1 MQNTIDKIDQFENTY
16 QTFANDIYKVSL
28 YFLRE
33 EKKAQKITEQVFFE
47 FYEELESVDSDHV
60 FAYLVYKAK
69 RLSINEQNHET
80 AEGEVR
86 ECE

>member
-28 YFLRE
+28 YFLKE

-47 FYEELESVDSDHV
+47 FYEELESVDSDHI

-69 RLSINEQNHET
+69 MLSTNEPIHKT